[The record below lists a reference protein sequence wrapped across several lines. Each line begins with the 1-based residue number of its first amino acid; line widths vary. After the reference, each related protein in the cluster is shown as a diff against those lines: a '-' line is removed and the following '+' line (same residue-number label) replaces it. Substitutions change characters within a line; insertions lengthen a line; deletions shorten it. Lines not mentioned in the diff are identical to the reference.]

1 MRIDSASQPHRLLHQ
16 NQFPVDRQRILR
28 KGGGRHIASRR
39 KHLIFNQRMFL
50 WASYVGGK
58 DIDEVWSPADLVN
71 GHKRRPE
78 CRNILCGALTPSLIE
93 AYIKAS
99 SIR

>member
-16 NQFPVDRQRILR
+16 NQFPLTDSAFCVRAAEATSPQYETPHFGPTDI
-28 KGGGRHIASRR
+28 
-39 KHLIFNQRMFL
+39 L

-58 DIDEVWSPADLVN
+58 DIDEVWSPTDLVH

-78 CRNILCGALTPSLIE
+78 YRNI
-93 AYIKAS
+93 
-99 SIR
+99 